1 MAATLTVEL
10 IRRAVVER
18 EEGSIRSV
26 VQALTPIVHTR
37 VGCVLLRR
45 AASSHGRNQRQE
57 VEDMVQE
64 VFEMLLADDGR
75 RLLAWDPE
83 RGSAATFFGLIAE
96 RCVLNI
102 LANRKKSPW
111 TEDPEEEDTLDRR
124 RGAAGGVEE
133 RIMSRELLR
142 ELGRRLLDGLNERDR
157 RLFEL
162 VFLEQADDE
171 VVREELGL
179 GRDAL
184 YQARHRLAKRVRK
197 LAAEIST

>member
-10 IRRAVVER
+10 IRRAVVKR
-18 EEGSIRSV
+18 DQGSIRTLA
-26 VQALTPIVHTR
+26 QTLMPIVHTR
-37 VGCVLLRR
+37 VGYVLLRR
-45 AASSHGRNQRQE
+45 AASAHGRNHRQE

-102 LANRKKSPW
+102 LANRRKSPW
-111 TEDPEEEDTLDRR
+111 TEDPEEEDTLDRK

-133 RIMSRELLR
+133 RVMSRDLLR
-142 ELGRRLLDGLNERDR
+142 ELGRRLLEGLNERDQ
-157 RLFEL
+157 RLFVM

-171 VVREELGL
+171 HVREELGL
-179 GRDAL
+179 ARDAM
-184 YQARHRLAKRVRK
+184 YQARHRLGQRIRK
-197 LAAEIST
+197 LVAEIES